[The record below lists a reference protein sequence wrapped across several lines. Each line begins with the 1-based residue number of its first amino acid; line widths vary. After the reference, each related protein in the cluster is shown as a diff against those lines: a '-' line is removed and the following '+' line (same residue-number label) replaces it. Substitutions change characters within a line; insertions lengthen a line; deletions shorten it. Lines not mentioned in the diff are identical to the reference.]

1 MHHFAIHFG
10 ADERYSDVIC
20 KFYSH
25 LEVQEIQKM
34 IYKAS
39 ILSLSL
45 HGDKNKYTAINI
57 NSEQL
62 LSLPNLKKQRRVDV
76 CNYQHLPRHLNYEI
90 IFNINS
96 CPLYIDQ
103 IMTLNDE

>member
-25 LEVQEIQKM
+25 LEVQEIQPM

-39 ILSLSL
+39 ILSLSS
-45 HGDKNKYTAINI
+45 HGDKKYTAINI
-57 NSEQL
+57 NPEQL
-62 LSLPNLKKQRRVDV
+62 LSLPNLKKQRRVGV
-76 CNYQHLPRHLNYEI
+76 
-90 IFNINS
+90 
-96 CPLYIDQ
+96 
-103 IMTLNDE
+103 